1 MTGLLNSW
9 SKSLPLLA
17 SIYRLTKNRE
27 TWEDGILA
35 WDYEHQDFV
44 LVIPFISALLGDNPM
59 QSEFA
64 CHVGAMGNFFCR
76 ICSVS
81 TGPLD
86 AQDCEVDEVD
96 DVPPE
101 EPVLSGATSD
111 ASTDGG
117 QRRKKER
124 VETMAEMID
133 RIKRFVK
140 VWVASSVGSPNATKL
155 TKD

>member
-1 MTGLLNSW
+1 
-9 SKSLPLLA
+9 
-17 SIYRLTKNRE
+17 
-27 TWEDGILA
+27 
-35 WDYEHQDFV
+35 V

-64 CHVGAMGNFFCR
+64 CHVGPMGNFFCR
-76 ICSVS
+76 VCSVS

-86 AQDCEVDEVD
+86 TQNPEATEVDN
-96 DVPPE
+96 VPPE
-101 EPVLSGATSD
+101 EPALSGATSD

-117 QRRKKER
+117 QRQKKKR
-124 VETMAEMID
+124 VETMAAMID

-140 VWVASSVGSPNATKL
+140 VWVASSVGSPGTTKL